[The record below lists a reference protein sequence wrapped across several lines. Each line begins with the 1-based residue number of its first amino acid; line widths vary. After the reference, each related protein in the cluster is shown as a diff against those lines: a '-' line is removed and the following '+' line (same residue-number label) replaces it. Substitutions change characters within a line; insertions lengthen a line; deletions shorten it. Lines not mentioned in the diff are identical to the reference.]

1 MSFGFSVSD
10 SILLIDAARTQ
21 YNNCVA
27 AGAEYHDLARDVKTL
42 HSVLE
47 LLHDESL
54 KASSPLLGGDLAFAT
69 HLAPAINGC
78 ERILE
83 DLQTLLAKYESLSSN
98 KPVNPTRKLWDKI
111 RFGSKI
117 QELREVRRKI
127 ILYTTTIAVLL
138 DTMQLR
144 ATGRLED
151 KLDATSTAMMDGF
164 QSIKLAMVEEA
175 LKAKSASPCQST
187 VSLLSMSTYNEDD
200 KEVWQEFRRQLI
212 SKGFK
217 SNQLDKHSDMLQAY
231 LLKLVQSDVLDEM
244 GMHESTPKHKIFPA
258 LTDISEDLAPTEEEN
273 HLTKAPPIRQDLNI
287 NASAFQQA
295 GFGSTPPRDHEEE
308 MPPTSASVEHGT
320 STFPHANI
328 SHAVSQ
334 GPEALPQA
342 LDPHPQL
349 RKDPCLDVAIS
360 SGPLLRDHD
369 GLQAM
374 VAAARQ
380 ETPVAPEESRSN
392 PETTPQPVSKF
403 SAKSIKPLIDIA
415 TLFTSS
421 KKSSIVSRM
430 GVKLLA
436 LCVRKYR
443 DTIEERQEDDKSWR
457 AYLSSLCS
465 TSRAEELFG
474 EVAKMKA
481 DLAPTAAA
489 LDKINLN
496 CVHEGWS
503 KIKVLESRKAAI
515 IPILDQ
521 GFFKLCENLGR
532 AERYSGIDI
541 AKFWTIEIEEFR
553 GIRRLIDC
561 QYIALS
567 QGHRAKARMTKSW
580 SSAAVLGATMTED
593 FAISMSQGISS
604 DCISGHLYNLVL
616 TTLRFI
622 YGIER
627 GTINGSRVFS
637 SAPSHLFSMCE
648 ASYRIQHSLQ
658 LRQMF

>member
-1 MSFGFSVSD
+1 MSFGFSVRD
-10 SILLIDAARTQ
+10 SILLIDVARTQ
-21 YNNCVA
+21 YNNCIA

-54 KASSPLLGGDLAFAT
+54 KASSPLLRGDRAFAT
-69 HLAPAINGC
+69 QLAPAINGC
-78 ERILE
+78 EHILE
-83 DLQTLLAKYESLSSN
+83 DLQTLLAKYEGLSGN
-98 KPVNPTRKLWDKI
+98 KPVNPTSKLWHKI

-117 QELREVRRKI
+117 QALGEVRGKI
-127 ILYTTTIAVLL
+127 TFYTTTIAVLL

-151 KLDATSTAMMDGF
+151 KLDATSTAMIDGF

-175 LKAKSASPCQST
+175 LKAKSGSRCQST
-187 VSLLSMSTYNEDD
+187 ASLLSMSTYNEDD
-200 KEVWQEFRRQLI
+200 KEVWREFRRQLI

-231 LLKLVQSDVLDEM
+231 LLKLVQSDVLNEM
-244 GMHESTPKHKIFPA
+244 GMHQSAPKQDHVFPA
-258 LTDISEDLAPTEEEN
+258 PTDISEDLAPVEQE
-273 HLTKAPPIRQDLNI
+273 HHFTKAPPIQQDLTVDTS
-287 NASAFQQA
+287 ASQQA
-295 GFGSTPPRDHEEE
+295 GFGSIQPRDHEEE
-308 MPPTSASVEHGT
+308 MPPTSASVESGT
-320 STFPHANI
+320 STFLHTII
-328 SHAVSQ
+328 SRAVSQ

-342 LDPHPQL
+342 FDPYPQL

-360 SGPLLRDHD
+360 SGPLSRDHD
-369 GLQAM
+369 GPQAM

-380 ETPVAPEESRSN
+380 ETSVALEESRSN
-392 PETTPQPVSKF
+392 SEITPQPVPKF
-403 SAKSIKPLIDIA
+403 STKSITPVIDIA
-415 TLFTSS
+415 TLFTPF
-421 KKSSIVSRM
+421 KKSSIISRI

-443 DTIEERQEDDKSWR
+443 DTIEEGQEEDKRWR

-465 TSRAEELFG
+465 TSRGEELFG

-481 DLAPTAAA
+481 HLAPTAAA
-489 LDKINLN
+489 LDKINFNRVL
-496 CVHEGWS
+496 EGWP

-515 IPILDQ
+515 IPILDE
-521 GFFKLCENLGR
+521 GFFRLCENLGR
-532 AERYSGIDI
+532 AERYSGIDM
-541 AKFWTIEIEEFR
+541 AKFWTIEIEEFK

-580 SSAAVLGATMTED
+580 WLAAALEATMTED
-593 FAISMSQGISS
+593 FATSMSQGIGS

-637 SAPSHLFSMCE
+637 SAPSHLFSVCE
-648 ASYRIQHSLQ
+648 ASY
-658 LRQMF
+658 

>member
-1 MSFGFSVSD
+1 MSFGFSVRD
-10 SILLIDAARTQ
+10 SILLIDVARTQ
-21 YNNCVA
+21 YNNCIA

-42 HSVLE
+42 HRVLE

-54 KASSPLLGGDLAFAT
+54 KASSPLLRGDRAFAT
-69 HLAPAINGC
+69 QLAPAINGC
-78 ERILE
+78 EHILE
-83 DLQTLLAKYESLSSN
+83 DLQTLLAKYEGLSGN
-98 KPVNPTRKLWDKI
+98 KPVNPTSKLWHKI

-117 QELREVRRKI
+117 QALGEVRGKI
-127 ILYTTTIAVLL
+127 TFYTTTIAVLL

-151 KLDATSTAMMDGF
+151 KLDATSTAMIDGF

-175 LKAKSASPCQST
+175 LKAKSGPRCQST
-187 VSLLSMSTYNEDD
+187 ASLLSMSTYNEDD
-200 KEVWQEFRRQLI
+200 KEVWREFRRQLI

-231 LLKLVQSDVLDEM
+231 LLKLVQSDVLNEM
-244 GMHESTPKHKIFPA
+244 GMHQSAPKQDHAFPA
-258 LTDISEDLAPTEEEN
+258 PTDISEDLAPVEQE
-273 HLTKAPPIRQDLNI
+273 HHFTKAPPIQQDLTVDTS
-287 NASAFQQA
+287 ASQQA
-295 GFGSTPPRDHEEE
+295 GFGSIQPRDHEEE
-308 MPPTSASVEHGT
+308 IPPTSASVESGT
-320 STFPHANI
+320 STFLHTII
-328 SHAVSQ
+328 SRAVSQ

-342 LDPHPQL
+342 FDPYPQL

-360 SGPLLRDHD
+360 SGPLSRDHD
-369 GLQAM
+369 GPQAM

-380 ETPVAPEESRSN
+380 ETSVALEESRSN
-392 PETTPQPVSKF
+392 SEITPQPVSKV
-403 SAKSIKPLIDIA
+403 STKSITPVIDIA
-415 TLFTSS
+415 TLFTPF
-421 KKSSIVSRM
+421 KKSSIISRI

-443 DTIEERQEDDKSWR
+443 DTIEEGQEEDKRWR

-465 TSRAEELFG
+465 TSRGEELLG

-481 DLAPTAAA
+481 HLAPTAAA
-489 LDKINLN
+489 LDKINFNRVL
-496 CVHEGWS
+496 EGWP

-515 IPILDQ
+515 IPILDE
-521 GFFKLCENLGR
+521 GFFRLCENLGR
-532 AERYSGIDI
+532 AERYSGIDM
-541 AKFWTIEIEEFR
+541 AKFWTIEMEEFK

-580 SSAAVLGATMTED
+580 WLAAALEATMNED
-593 FAISMSQGISS
+593 FATSMSQGIGS

-637 SAPSHLFSMCE
+637 SAPSHLFSVCE
-648 ASYRIQHSLQ
+648 ASY
-658 LRQMF
+658 